1 MTIMP
6 QWLTKRA
13 MMTPDREAVVLSDDT
28 RYTFKELDQHA
39 GQYAYQLK
47 QQGIKQDDHVAVL
60 SKNSYEMFV
69 MIHALQKIG
78 AVMFLLNTRLSVNE
92 FLFQLKDGEVTH
104 LLFQEGFRS
113 VVDELTVEVDLLAY
127 LSSNFL
133 LKER

>member
-47 QQGIKQDDHVAVL
+47 QQGTNKTTMLLYYPKIAMKCL
-60 SKNSYEMFV
+60 S
-69 MIHALQKIG
+69 
-78 AVMFLLNTRLSVNE
+78 
-92 FLFQLKDGEVTH
+92 
-104 LLFQEGFRS
+104 
-113 VVDELTVEVDLLAY
+113 
-127 LSSNFL
+127 
-133 LKER
+133 